1 MEPKPEQTKETN
13 ICSTEV
19 ALDYATLGVLHSKET
34 EGLSALRCSE
44 VEGDAAPLGS
54 IWSPCIFPMGVTEFQ
69 TGTQEVLKKCTPLD
83 TTVKPCDHTNFVCHM
98 IGDWFSASPKSNL

>member
-13 ICSTEV
+13 ICSMEA

-44 VEGDAAPLGS
+44 VEGDAPPLGVHLES
-54 IWSPCIFPMGVTEFQ
+54 MRIPNGGNIILNRY
-69 TGTQEVLKKCTPLD
+69 TGSVKEVYP
-83 TTVKPCDHTNFVCHM
+83 P
-98 IGDWFSASPKSNL
+98 